1 MVNNAGKNG
10 VDNGTK
16 PADEVLRKTLHDFA
30 RRQLSIPD
38 RLLELVRLHGYVIKK
53 SKLKQLNLE
62 FEVPSVRKPPPLP
75 VCTALVAQKMFE
87 DTSRRHGPTTI
98 QRQIAREKFIPI
110 PRDIVRGIAHTID
123 PGGAEL
129 RFPVKKTPFKVR
141 GQLKAVGPM
150 EEVHCD
156 GHEKLGSKALRMGP
170 VGIPIYGFRDH
181 IGMVLYLTVVPND
194 RNEETI
200 GHVYL
205 DFVEVTGEMPVQ
217 LTFDGGTETGLM
229 KAIQQEL
236 RCAFLTELDR
246 PSTVALKSTD
256 NIPIESLWSYWQT
269 YAGRN
274 IKHTLLQGNANGLF
288 SPGNPNHVNLFQWL
302 WPRIVQCHLNEFHDY
317 WNTTP
322 RRSQKVKTLPTVAP
336 EMVFNYPERYNM
348 LHCGTTVPAGLIKEL
363 RATHLN
369 KTRAEVMEW
378 VPQEFDELASAAY
391 ELIESPVLH
400 YTTGWSTFGK
410 LIEVIESL

>member
-1 MVNNAGKNG
+1 
-10 VDNGTK
+10 
-16 PADEVLRKTLHDFA
+16 
-30 RRQLSIPD
+30 
-38 RLLELVRLHGYVIKK
+38 

-62 FEVPSVRKPPPLP
+62 FEVPSVRKSPPLP

-98 QRQIAREKFIPI
+98 QRQIARERFIPI
-110 PRDIVRGIAHTID
+110 PHDIVRGIAHTID

-129 RFPVKKTPFKVR
+129 RFPGKKTPFKVR
-141 GQLKAVGPM
+141 GQLKAVSPM
-150 EEVHCD
+150 KEVHCN

-200 GHVYL
+200 SHVYL
-205 DFVEVTGEMPVQ
+205 DFVEVTGGEQYCCLPINAEMPVH

-236 RCAFLTELDR
+236 RRSLLADKLTELDR

-256 NIPIESLWSYWQT
+256 NIPIESLWSDWQT

-288 SPGNPNHVNLFQWL
+288 PPGNPKHVNLFQWL

-322 RRSQKVKTLPTVAP
+322 RCSQKVKTLPTVAP
-336 EMVFNYPERYNM
+336 EIGF
-348 LHCGTTVPAGLIKEL
+348 
-363 RATHLN
+363 
-369 KTRAEVMEW
+369 
-378 VPQEFDELASAAY
+378 
-391 ELIESPVLH
+391 
-400 YTTGWSTFGK
+400 
-410 LIEVIESL
+410 